1 MPDESLKY
9 FDAKTLSKL
18 GNLDIIARLVVEGY
32 ITGLHKSP
40 YHAFAVEFA
49 QHREY
54 VPGDEIKHV
63 DWKVYARSDRYYI
76 KQYEEET
83 NLRSYFLLDTSESMR
98 YQSNGISKLEYG
110 CYVVASLTYLL
121 LQQQDSVGMALFD
134 NQIHRFIPAKS
145 SPAHL
150 RLILHELGQITPQAR
165 TGMDLIFHELA
176 ERIAKRGLV
185 VIVSDLFDDP
195 DKILM
200 GLRHFRHKRHE
211 VIVFHI
217 MDEAELTFPFRD
229 STMFEGLE
237 DLGEI
242 LTEPKSIQRAYL
254 DEVEAHVHKLKF
266 GCRAHSVDY
275 VQISTAHPID
285 VALSAYLAGR
295 AKRGGTV

>member
-1 MPDESLKY
+1 MPESPRF
-9 FDAKTLSKL
+9 FDPKTLSKL
-18 GNLDIIARLVVEGY
+18 GNLDLIARQVVEGY

-40 YHAFAVEFA
+40 YQAFAVEFA

-63 DWKVYARSDRYYI
+63 DWKVWARSDRYYI

-98 YQSNGISKLEYG
+98 YSSGGLTKLEYG
-110 CYVVASLTYLL
+110 SYVVASLTYLL
-121 LQQQDSVGMALFD
+121 LQQQDSAGLALFD
-134 NQIHRFIPAKS
+134 NQIHRFIPAKA
-145 SPAHL
+145 SPAQL
-150 RLILHELGQITPQAR
+150 RLVLHELDAIVPQAK
-165 TGMDLIFHELA
+165 TKIDVIFHELA

-195 DKILM
+195 EKILL

-211 VIVFHI
+211 VIVFHV

-229 STMFEGLE
+229 SAMFEGYE
-237 DLGEI
+237 EMGEI
-242 LTEPKSIQRAYL
+242 LTEPRAIRRAYL
-254 DEVEAHVHKLKF
+254 DEVEAFVHQVKF

-275 VQISTAHPID
+275 VPLSTAQPLDI
-285 VALSAYLAGR
+285 ALSAYLAGR
-295 AKRGGTV
+295 ASRRKRK

>member
-1 MPDESLKY
+1 MPESPRY
-9 FDAKTLSKL
+9 FDPRILSRL
-18 GNLDIIARLVVEGY
+18 GNLDLIAREVVEGY

-98 YQSNGISKLEYG
+98 YTSNGVSKLQYG
-110 CYVVASLTYLL
+110 CFIVASLTYLL
-121 LQQQDSVGMALFD
+121 LKQQDSAGLALFD
-134 NQIHRFIPAKS
+134 NQIRRFIPAKA

-150 RLILHELGQITPQAR
+150 RVILHELDRITPQAKTR
-165 TGMDLIFHELA
+165 MDAIFHELA
-176 ERIAKRGLV
+176 ERIARRGLI

-195 DKILM
+195 EHILL

-229 STMFEGLE
+229 SAMFEGLE

-242 LTEPKSIQRAYL
+242 LTEPRAIRRAYL
-254 DEVEAHVHKLKF
+254 DQVEAFVHKLKF
-266 GCRAHSVDY
+266 GCRAHHVDY
-275 VQISTAHPID
+275 VQLSTSQPLDI
-285 VALSAYLAGR
+285 ALSAYLAGR
-295 AKRGGTV
+295 ATRGKGR

>member
-1 MPDESLKY
+1 MPESPRY
-9 FDAKTLSKL
+9 FDPRILSRL
-18 GNLDIIARLVVEGY
+18 GNLDLIAREVVEGY

-98 YQSNGISKLEYG
+98 YASNGLSKLDYG
-110 CYVVASLTYLL
+110 CFIVASLTYLL
-121 LQQQDSVGMALFD
+121 LKQQDSAGLACFD
-134 NQIHRFIPAKS
+134 NQIRRFIPSKA
-145 SPAHL
+145 SPAQLKVIL
-150 RLILHELGQITPQAR
+150 RELEQIAPQKR
-165 TGMDLIFHELA
+165 TRMDVIFHELA
-176 ERIAKRGLV
+176 ERIARRGLV

-195 DKILM
+195 ARILM

-211 VIVFHI
+211 VIVFHV

-229 STMFEGLE
+229 SAMFEGLE

-242 LTEPKSIQRAYL
+242 LTEPRAIRRAYL
-254 DEVEAHVHKLKF
+254 DQVEAFVHKVKF
-266 GCRAHSVDY
+266 GCRAHRVDY
-275 VQISTAHPID
+275 VQLSTAHPLDI
-285 VALSAYLAGR
+285 ALSAYLAGR
-295 AKRGGTV
+295 AKRGKGK